1 MWMRVSNSSNDSNE
15 PIAPLARRILGIIL
29 VVSLLGITG
38 LYLFSLANG
47 GFAVVEGRSMEPL
60 LHSGDLVFLLSNR
73 DPVAGDVVVYRDN
86 MGRFIIH
93 RVIAV
98 YDVNGL
104 TCYVI
109 KGDNNV
115 IPDLGDPEDCI
126 RPVNVEGY
134 SSYGVPRDRIV
145 GVVVSIDGNPIK
157 IPYVGGLTLALKE

>member
-1 MWMRVSNSSNDSNE
+1 MRIRNSDNDDRGPTS
-15 PIAPLARRILGIIL
+15 PLARKILGIIL

-60 LHSGDLVFLLSNR
+60 LHSGDLVFLLSDR
-73 DPVAGDVVVYRDN
+73 DPIVGDVVVYRDN

-98 YDVNGL
+98 YEVNGL

-115 IPDLGDPEDCI
+115 IPDMGDPEDCI
-126 RPVNVEGY
+126 KPVNVEGY
-134 SSYGVPRDRIV
+134 SSYGVPRERIV
-145 GVVVSIDGNPIK
+145 GVVISIDGNPIK

>member
-1 MWMRVSNSSNDSNE
+1 MHEGNGDNKGNE
-15 PIAPLARRILGIIL
+15 AIAPLARRILGVIL
-29 VVSLLGITG
+29 VASLLGITG

-60 LHSGDLVFLLSNR
+60 LHSGDLVFLLSGR
-73 DPVAGDVVVYRDN
+73 DPVVGDVVVYRDN

-93 RVIAV
+93 RVISI
-98 YDVNGL
+98 YKVNGL

-145 GVVVSIDGNPIK
+145 GVVISINGNPIK

>member
-1 MWMRVSNSSNDSNE
+1 MT
-15 PIAPLARRILGIIL
+15 LAIDEGKPRNTLTRRILSVIL
-29 VVSLLGITG
+29 VGSLLTTAG
-38 LYLFSLANG
+38 LYLFSLATG

-60 LHSGDLVFLLSNR
+60 LHSGDLVFLLSDK
-73 DPVAGDVVVYRDN
+73 DPGVGDIVVYRDN
-86 MGRFIIH
+86 SGRFIIH

-98 YDVNGL
+98 YEVNGL
-104 TCYVI
+104 ECYVI

-115 IPDLGDPEDCI
+115 IPDLGDPADCI

-145 GVVVSIDGNPIK
+145 GVVISIDGNPIK